1 MHVMTMEKV
10 MATTSKGDEVFTH
23 DVGQAAFLLALR
35 HPLRR
40 LEWTTRK
47 AFVFDASA
55 RADADRFYANTPV
68 GCLDF
73 AAALRQVKARLYGAG

>member
-1 MHVMTMEKV
+1 M
-10 MATTSKGDEVFTH
+10 TSKCDEIFTH

-40 LEWTTRK
+40 LEGTTRK

-55 RADADRFYANTPV
+55 RADAEKFFANAPI
-68 GCLDF
+68 GALDF